1 MKTINISISDN
12 EILKFGL
19 KSEKLSFSDLV
30 KIIRNEIMNDNLLKS
45 IELAEKYGLSN
56 ISLDEINQEVKRVRL
71 DAKNRH

>member
-12 EILKFGL
+12 EIIKFGL